1 MEKPQH
7 REWNE
12 TGSSLRGYPGATD
25 PWRSPN
31 HRTVLQDFNTT
42 SGWNPRLGSQER
54 RGLQNVEVRR
64 TSLSRW
70 SGISPFRLRDM
81 WPLGQTLP
89 RLLCIDGTPGA
100 AISMYWRRRIS
111 VTLHKTMAE
120 GILARAA
127 RLNSKPTKVYIELW
141 YRARD
146 DGVGVMAAMK
156 SESLDV

>member
-1 MEKPQH
+1 
-7 REWNE
+7 
-12 TGSSLRGYPGATD
+12 
-25 PWRSPN
+25 
-31 HRTVLQDFNTT
+31 
-42 SGWNPRLGSQER
+42 
-54 RGLQNVEVRR
+54 
-64 TSLSRW
+64 
-70 SGISPFRLRDM
+70 
-81 WPLGQTLP
+81 
-89 RLLCIDGTPGA
+89 
-100 AISMYWRRRIS
+100 MYWRRRIS